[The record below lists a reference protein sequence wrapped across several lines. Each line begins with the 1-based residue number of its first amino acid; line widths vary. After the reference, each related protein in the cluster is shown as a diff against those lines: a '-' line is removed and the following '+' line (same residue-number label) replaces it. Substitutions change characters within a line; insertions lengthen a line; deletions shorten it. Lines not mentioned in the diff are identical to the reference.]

1 LAEPVWTPKAPR
13 RGDERT
19 EADEVGRQAK
29 LRSSDEAAKLP
40 SNRGINHRQT
50 HAVRPQGEGR
60 RPESI
65 FSPRPVFLFPDQFLT
80 VPSGR
85 PLSFCGSFAGVFS
98 GPTFT
103 PLKDVK
109 QLIQVSK
116 PLPEYDTRRA
126 NHCLHHREFPSLVT
140 IRGIESYGLWCHTKE

>member
-1 LAEPVWTPKAPR
+1 MAEPVWTPKAPR

-19 EADEVGRQAK
+19 EADEVGRQAE

-50 HAVRPQGEGR
+50 RAVRPAGPSGEAA
-60 RPESI
+60 
-65 FSPRPVFLFPDQFLT
+65 SPSSHPDQFFSFQINSLLC
-80 VPSGR
+80 
-85 PLSFCGSFAGVFS
+85 PLVGHCLFAGPVCGSFGGVFL

-103 PLKDVK
+103 SLKDVK

-116 PLPEYDTRRA
+116 PLSEYSRG
-126 NHCLHHREFPSLVT
+126 REFKS
-140 IRGIESYGLWCHTKE
+140 